1 MKVNARISL
10 DDGVCYF
17 VQIDKEKVLVSD
29 NRLITEQEARD
40 VLKHELLKMVACLSS
55 EKIKV
60 VNEKETKEDRT

>member
-17 VQIDKEKVLVSD
+17 VQVDQEKVLVFD
-29 NRLITEQEARD
+29 NRLVTEQEARD
-40 VLKHELLKMVACLSS
+40 ILKHELLEMVACLSS

-60 VNEKETKEDRT
+60 IIEKESKGDRT

>member
-17 VQIDKEKVLVSD
+17 VQVDQEKVLVLD
-29 NRLITEQEARD
+29 NRLVTEQEARD
-40 VLKHELLKMVACLSS
+40 ILKHELLEMVACLSS

-60 VNEKETKEDRT
+60 IIEKESKGDRT

>member
-17 VQIDKEKVLVSD
+17 VQVDQEKVLVFD
-29 NRLITEQEARD
+29 NRLVTEQEARD
-40 VLKHELLKMVACLSS
+40 ILKQELLEMVACLSS

-60 VNEKETKEDRT
+60 IIEKESKGDRT

>member
-17 VQIDKEKVLVSD
+17 VQVDQEKVLVFD
-29 NRLITEQEARD
+29 NRLVTEQEARD
-40 VLKHELLKMVACLSS
+40 ILKHELLEMVACLSS

-60 VNEKETKEDRT
+60 IGEKDSKGDRT